1 MLELLTKGASTQAHP
16 TPLLFVHGGWH
27 GAWCWADN
35 FLGFFAGQ
43 GFLAAA
49 VSLRGHGG
57 SPSPGPLNSCTI
69 ADYVDDVATAAAELG
84 NSPVVVG
91 HSMGG
96 FIVQKY
102 LEKHHAPAGVLMAS
116 MPSRSAH
123 RAAVAFRIM
132 RRHPLVSFRSY
143 TVGTT
148 ADLVNTPRLAREH
161 FFSEDTPE
169 FVVTACAP
177 RLQAESHHGGGLRIR
192 FRPGRVGTPL
202 LVLGAEEDRSVIT
215 REVHAT
221 ARDYGTRAEMFA
233 GMGHNMMLEPGWPRV
248 AGRIQTWLDGRGI

>member
-1 MLELLTKGASTQAHP
+1 MLEVISKGASTGAHR

-35 FLGFFAGQ
+35 FLDYFAGQ

-49 VSLRGHGG
+49 VSLRGHAG
-57 SPSPGPLNSCTI
+57 SSSPGSLNSCTI
-69 ADYVDDVATAAAELG
+69 ADYVDDVAAAAAQLG
-84 NSPVVVG
+84 STPVVVG

-96 FIVQKY
+96 FVTQKY

-116 MPSRSAH
+116 MPSRAAH

-132 RRHPLVSFRSY
+132 RAHPTVSFRSY

-161 FFSEDTPE
+161 FFCDSTPE
-169 FVVTACAP
+169 SVVAACAE

-192 FRPGRVGTPL
+192 FRRGRVGTPL
-202 LVLGAEEDRSVIT
+202 LVLGGEEDRAVST

-221 ARDYGTRAEMFA
+221 ARDYGTKAEMFA
-233 GMGHNMMLEPGWPRV
+233 GMGHNMMLESGWPRV
-248 AGRIQTWLDGRGI
+248 AERIQDWLGARGI